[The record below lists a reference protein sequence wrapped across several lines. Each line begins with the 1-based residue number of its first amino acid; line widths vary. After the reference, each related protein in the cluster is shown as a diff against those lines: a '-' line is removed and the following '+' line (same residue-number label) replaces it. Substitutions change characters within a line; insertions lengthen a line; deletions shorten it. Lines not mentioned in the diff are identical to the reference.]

1 MDWYILV
8 CAYGFSMCLLFL
20 KSKCFAMKLKCCVGD
35 PDRYWNIGSKR
46 CCALYLTSTCWD
58 VYYWS
63 KEGLV
68 VYIWVHGCSKE
79 NFCLICVRKSLRSL
93 VFISKSHGESVCRY
107 GMGRTCVTCLVV

>member
-1 MDWYILV
+1 MGSSGLDTLVRTLMDWYILI

-58 VYYWS
+58 VYY
-63 KEGLV
+63 
-68 VYIWVHGCSKE
+68 CSKE

-93 VFISKSHGESVCRY
+93 VFINKSHGESVCRY
-107 GMGRTCVTCLVV
+107 GMGRTCVTWLVV